1 MRHFEAA
8 RRRAPPLAVRVA
20 ACHACALVPET
31 SCEHRNGLLDRALL
45 VGVPGERD
53 FGFFSS
59 LIDE

>member
-1 MRHFEAA
+1 M
-8 RRRAPPLAVRVA
+8 A